1 MRILTQAWI
10 KYGAYHKEKTR
21 RCRAF
26 IFYIRD
32 SQMTIKVE
40 RLMSGRRSDKRLNI
54 VAMLLRMFGHL
65 LFLRRHHGLLF
76 HVSISTGVM

>member
-1 MRILTQAWI
+1 
-10 KYGAYHKEKTR
+10 
-21 RCRAF
+21 
-26 IFYIRD
+26 
-32 SQMTIKVE
+32 MTIKVE